1 MDSFVGA
8 SEDFVR
14 GRQALLDLEKPRAAQ
29 GAHAFIR
36 SVLTKMFDK
45 AAARK
50 IRIQY
55 GGSVK
60 PANAHELMSQ
70 PDVDGAL
77 VGGAALEARSFADI
91 IKNSI

>member
-1 MDSFVGA
+1 
-8 SEDFVR
+8 
-14 GRQALLDLEKPRAAQ
+14 
-29 GAHAFIR
+29 
-36 SVLTKMFDK
+36 MFDEPT
-45 AAARK
+45 ARK

-60 PANAHELMSQ
+60 PANARELMGQ

-77 VGGAALEARSFADI
+77 VGGASLEARSFADI